1 MEKIKNQKCVKN
13 LSNRML
19 AAKRQK
25 NLAAVIAIILTSLLF
40 TAVFT
45 VGSGMMESFQEAT
58 MRQVGGSAMSGI
70 KYILPEDYEKL
81 SKDPAVKNP
90 SYRILISGAEN
101 PELLKLSTEINY
113 ATKENAKAMFCLP
126 EKGTMPEKRLELA
139 TSTLVLERLGIPCKI
154 GETVTLEFNVYGK
167 SITQD
172 FTLSG
177 YWEGD
182 EVAMAQQ
189 VFLSREYCDEIVQ
202 VPKVSMEENSSGNYE
217 GYWMMDFDF
226 SNSWNIEK
234 KTKDLLKRNG
244 YNSKKVSYG
253 VNWAYTTGSLDMETL
268 VFFGGLILLILVSG
282 YLIIYNI
289 FSLNITMDIQNY
301 GLYKTIGMTEKQ
313 LKKLVHHQAF
323 LLSVL
328 GIPCGLLSGTV
339 FGKMLFPIIVRNFN
353 TGGVVKNSL
362 HPFIFLGAAAVSFL
376 TVWISCGRP
385 CRMAAK
391 VSPIEAVRYNGTDSF
406 KKKKKHTGRVT
417 MRAFGWANLGRN
429 KKKVALV
436 VSSFSLSLI
445 LLNSVYVGIHGF
457 HMDKF
462 VSAQMAGDAM
472 VCDATVLNMQV
483 LERNFSSVTP
493 EIQETLRSM
502 EGVEELHNIYTKE
515 SMISLDE
522 KGIANLDKLVKSE
535 PEFFGEEWI
544 KDVLKYQIHRDKEM
558 ECRIYAL
565 DEWGLGQVECLEG
578 TIDAEKFQSGNYVI
592 ISSWGSIF
600 NEGSPLEGTYY
611 HTGDTLS
618 LQLPDGTEKE
628 YTVMAVGKVNYA
640 ISCRGFQTFGAEVV
654 LPGQEYLLHTEDP
667 GALFSVL
674 LMQDGKEGMA
684 YQQVQNYTEQEET
697 GLDCILKQT
706 YEQEFSEFVN
716 MFWLVGGVLS
726 FVLAFIGLLNFINAV
741 VMGILTRRQEFLMME
756 AVGMTGRQ
764 CKAMLAWEGIFYVF
778 LTAVVSLGAGAFF
791 QWFLLKPMMQG
802 MWFFEFQ
809 FTLLPIFVCL
819 PLLLVIAVLVSVSAI
834 TMMQKNEDG
843 FSLKGEV

>member
-25 NLAAVIAIILTSLLF
+25 NLAAIAAIILTSLLF

-45 VGSGMMESFQEAT
+45 VGSGMMESFQEAA
-58 MRQVGGSAMSGI
+58 MRQVGGSSMAGV

-90 SYRILISGAEN
+90 SYRILISGAKN

-126 EKGTMPEKRLELA
+126 EEGTMPEKRLELA
-139 TSTLVLERLGIPCKI
+139 TSTLVLEQLGIPCRI
-154 GETVTLEFNVYGK
+154 GETVTLEFDVYGK

-182 EVAMAQQ
+182 EIAMAQQ

-202 VPKVSMEENSSGNYE
+202 VPEVSSEENISGNYE

-244 YNSKKVSYG
+244 YNSKKTSYG
-253 VNWAYTTGSLDMETL
+253 INWAYTTGSLDMETL
-268 VFFGGLILLILVSG
+268 AFFGGLILLILVSG

-323 LLSVL
+323 LLSVI
-328 GIPCGLLSGTV
+328 GIPCGLLSGAV
-339 FGKMLFPIIVRNFN
+339 FGKLMFPMIVKNFN
-353 TGGVVKNSL
+353 TSGVVKNSL

-391 VSPIEAVRYNGTDSF
+391 VSPIEAVRYSETASF
-406 KKKKKHTGRVT
+406 QKKKKHTGRVT

-436 VSSFSLSLI
+436 VASFSLSLI
-445 LLNSVYVGIHGF
+445 LLNSVYVGVHGF
-457 HMDKF
+457 DMDKF
-462 VSAQMAGDAM
+462 VSTQMVGDAM
-472 VCDATVLNMQV
+472 VCDATTLNVQV
-483 LERNFSSVTP
+483 WEKNFSGVTP
-493 EIQETLRSM
+493 KIQERLRSM
-502 EGVEELHNIYTKE
+502 EGVEELHNVYTKE
-515 SMISLDE
+515 SVISLDK
-522 KGIANLDKLVKSE
+522 KGIANVDKLVESE
-535 PEFFGEEWI
+535 PEFFGDEGM
-544 KDVLKYQIHRDKEM
+544 KDILKWQIHRGKEM
-558 ECRIYAL
+558 DCRIYAL

-578 TIDAEKFQSGNYVI
+578 TMDTEKFQSGDYVI
-592 ISSWGSIF
+592 ISSWGSVF
-600 NEGSPLEGTYY
+600 NENSPLEGVYY
-611 HTGDTLS
+611 HSGDTLS
-618 LQLPDGTEKE
+618 LQLPDGTKKE

-640 ISCRGFQTFGAEVV
+640 ISCRQFGTFGAEVI
-654 LPGQEYLLHTEDP
+654 LPEQEYLLHTEDP

-674 LMQDGKEGMA
+674 FMQDGKEDAG
-684 YQQVQNYTEQEET
+684 YQQVQHYTEQEET

-706 YEQEFSEFVN
+706 YEQQFSEFVD

-741 VMGILTRRQEFLMME
+741 VMGILTRRREFLMME

-778 LTAVVSLGAGAFF
+778 LTAMVSLIAGVFL
-791 QWFLLKPMMQG
+791 QWFLLKPMMQE

-809 FTLLPIFVCL
+809 FTLLPILVCL
-819 PLLLVIAVLVSVSAI
+819 PLLLLIAALVPVLAVSV
-834 TMMQKNEDG
+834 MRKKEEG
-843 FSLKGEV
+843 FSLGGEV